1 MIVIR
6 WLVALGWLGT
16 WWLCLGFPAFAVAL
30 ASRPTPRIERPVVD
44 EVVERD
50 GRATIGRCYRERIGA
65 ITHLH
70 LEGDPTTIGWCHGAL
85 GEEALG
91 RLEREMVE
99 VFVDRAPSFLARHLI
114 LGFVHWN
121 NRDLD
126 SYFTPPELAEIAA
139 VSSGHRQHEDPFA
152 AMSPGYQRSLH
163 YHALHDISQ
172 YLIDNPLIH
181 APQVG
186 CTAVAVANAR
196 SAEGHLLVGRLF
208 DFEGG
213 RAFDLDKVVITCR
226 PDHGI
231 PFVSVVWNGMAG
243 AVTGL
248 NEAGLWISIN
258 AAASD
263 QMRFIGRPMVMVV
276 REVLQ
281 TCRTLDEAVQVI
293 EKADVFVSN
302 TILLA
307 SRDENRA
314 ICVENGPAGCAV
326 RPMRD
331 DVLVTTNHFLDPS
344 WADDEANAGR
354 IANGTTARR
363 FDRAS
368 ALIAATPVH
377 DPATILALLRDRG
390 GEGGAD
396 VGFGNRSTINAW
408 IGAHL
413 VVCDVTAG
421 VLWVCEPSH
430 GLGRAM
436 PFTVAGPLQPGP
448 ILPASPDF
456 ALHERAGDEA
466 LRLERE
472 IEAQVAAGRRG
483 EAAATVPRLLEL
495 NPNSFHAHVLAARAC
510 DDAVERRRLLERALT
525 LQPAYAADRR
535 EIEAMLGER

>member
-1 MIVIR
+1 
-6 WLVALGWLGT
+6 
-16 WWLCLGFPAFAVAL
+16 
-30 ASRPTPRIERPVVD
+30 
-44 EVVERD
+44 
-50 GRATIGRCYRERIGA
+50 
-65 ITHLH
+65 
-70 LEGDPTTIGWCHGAL
+70 
-85 GEEALG
+85 
-91 RLEREMVE
+91 LEREMVD
-99 VFVDRAPSFLARHLI
+99 VFVERAPSFLARHLI

-126 SYFTPPELAEIAA
+126 AHFLPAEIAEIAA
-139 VSSGHRQHEDPFA
+139 VALGHHQQDDPFA
-152 AMSPGYQRSLH
+152 AMAPGYLRSLH
-163 YHALHDISQ
+163 YHALHDVSQ

-186 CTAVAVANAR
+186 CTALAVAGAR

-213 RAFDLDKVVITCR
+213 RAFDLDKVVITCK
-226 PDHGI
+226 PDGGI
-231 PFVSVVWNGMAG
+231 AFVSVVWNGMAG

-263 QMRFIGRPMVMVV
+263 GMRFSGRPVVMVV

-281 TCRTLDEAVQVI
+281 TCRTLDEAVRVI
-293 EKADVFVSN
+293 RDADVFVTN
-302 TILLA
+302 AILLA
-307 SRDENRA
+307 SRDERRA
-314 ICVENGPAGCAV
+314 ICVENGPSGCAV
-326 RPMRD
+326 RPMQD
-331 DVLVTTNHFLDPS
+331 DALVATNHFLDPS
-344 WADDEANAGR
+344 WASDKANAGR

-363 FDRAS
+363 FARAA
-368 ALIAATPVH
+368 ALIDATPIH
-377 DPATILALLRDRG
+377 DPATILAILRDRG
-390 GEGGAD
+390 GDGGAD

-430 GLGRAM
+430 GLGRAI

-448 ILPASPDF
+448 ILPASLDV

-466 LRLERE
+466 LRLDRE
-472 IEAQVAAGRRG
+472 IEALIAADRRA
-483 EAAATVPRLLEL
+483 EAAASATRLIALD
-495 NPNSFHAHVLAARAC
+495 PSSFRAHVLAARAS
-510 DDAVERRRLLERALT
+510 DGAVERRRLLERALT

-535 EIEAMLGER
+535 EIESMLAQ